1 MLPVAVEQ
9 VVLGQVLLS
18 ITLVVPAVRVLHH
31 LLVELLLIM
40 QGAAAVPHFGP
51 TEPIPEYPEVLA
63 LAASGAAALVVRTPL
78 Q

>member
-1 MLPVAVEQ
+1 MDMLHLVIEMLPVAVEQ

-40 QGAAAVPHFGP
+40 RAAVAVLHFGP
-51 TEPIPEYPEVLA
+51 TEPILEYPEVSA
-63 LAASGAAALVVRTPL
+63 PAA
-78 Q
+78 